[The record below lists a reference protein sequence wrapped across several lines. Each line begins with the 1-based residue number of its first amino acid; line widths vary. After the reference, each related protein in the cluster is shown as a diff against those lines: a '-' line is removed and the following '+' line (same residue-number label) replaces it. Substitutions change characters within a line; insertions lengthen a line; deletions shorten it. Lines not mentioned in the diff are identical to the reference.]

1 MFNCCVAGSRR
12 SFSDKEN
19 PPTYNP
25 LHKYL
30 AEDTYDAQQSP
41 SFSSLAVNMSSPT
54 RLNDVRTPR
63 SPLKRAKQYDPYR
76 GYRPSQRPVTLRSIV
91 EQPPPYNPIIM
102 PVLPMRSY
110 PPVPHNPLQRRSG
123 GGGGGSGVFRLP
135 SPPSH
140 EPLLPPEYTPATG
153 SPPPRLSAAS
163 DRYSD
168 VLMATAA
175 RRSQQ
180 QQRWPD
186 VPRLVVPKF
195 TNTVEHIALRAS
207 YWLKLRIAVKLL

>member
-1 MFNCCVAGSRR
+1 MFNSCVAGSRR

-123 GGGGGSGVFRLP
+123 GGGGGGAFRLP

-153 SPPPRLSAAS
+153 SPPPRPSAAS

-175 RRSQQ
+175 MRSQQ